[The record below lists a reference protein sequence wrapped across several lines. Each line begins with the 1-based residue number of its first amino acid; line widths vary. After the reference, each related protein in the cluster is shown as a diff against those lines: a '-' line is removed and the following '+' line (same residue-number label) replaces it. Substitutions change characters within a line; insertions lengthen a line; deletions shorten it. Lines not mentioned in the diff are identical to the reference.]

1 MVDILGE
8 RGWIYRKNH
17 AILKDIAPVDAEWQ
31 MCQMCVV
38 VCVEGI
44 TTTTTKTKVT
54 VECDAYVTDLYK
66 SLVT

>member
-17 AILKDIAPVDAEWQ
+17 AILKDIAPVDAEANVSDV
-31 MCQMCVV
+31 CT